1 MTSCRHILVMG
12 VSGSGKT
19 TIAGAL
25 AAQLGLEMIEGD
37 DLHPP
42 ANVEKM
48 RSGMPL
54 SDDDRRPWLHEL
66 AALIADRHQRREGT
80 VLACSA
86 LKRSYR
92 DILRSAIPAEE
103 SFVIELDADP
113 DTLRERMAT
122 RSGHFMPTSLLDSQ
136 LAALEHLQADERGVI
151 VDSGRPPPDV
161 VAAARAA
168 IRRADDPGR

>member
-1 MTSCRHILVMG
+1 MTCRHIVVMG

-19 TIAGAL
+19 TIARAL
-25 AAQLGLEMIEGD
+25 AERLDFEMIEGD

-48 RSGMPL
+48 RAGIPL
-54 SDDDRRPWLHEL
+54 TDEDRRPWLDDL
-66 AALIADRHQRREGT
+66 AALLADRHERREGT

-92 DILRSAIPAEE
+92 DILRSAIPAVE

-113 DTLRERMAT
+113 DTLRRRMTT
-122 RSGHFMPTSLLDSQ
+122 RTGHFMPTTLLDSQ
-136 LAALEHLQADERGVI
+136 LATLEHLQSDERGAI
-151 VDSGRPPPDV
+151 VDAGRPPAHV
-161 VAAARAA
+161 LAAAAA
-168 IRRADDPGR
+168 ALTEADDPKR